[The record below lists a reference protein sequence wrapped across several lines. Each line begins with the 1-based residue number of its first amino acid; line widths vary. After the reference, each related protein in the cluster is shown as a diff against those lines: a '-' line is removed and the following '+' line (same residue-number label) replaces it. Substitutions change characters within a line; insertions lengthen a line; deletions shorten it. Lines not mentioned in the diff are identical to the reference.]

1 MIIRT
6 KTGRTIAKIKLCPR
20 RREKGIFEWVII
32 IFGLTSAALSVII
45 CLI

>member
-6 KTGRTIAKIKLCPR
+6 KTGRVIAKIKLCPQR
-20 RREKGIFEWVII
+20 QEMGIFEWTII